1 MPLLR
6 LATAALLAA
15 GLFLGGCATRPSLA
29 DPEAVAEFR
38 ATNDPLEPLNR
49 VSAGVTYALD
59 TLLLRPAA
67 EAYSIF
73 VPPEARTGIRNALG
87 NLRSPVIL
95 ANNLLQGEVQQA
107 ANTVGRFLLNSTLG
121 LGGLLDVAADLGLPA
136 RNEDFGQTL
145 ARWGVGEGP
154 YLFLPVLGPSNPRDL
169 AGLAVDTAFSPFT
182 WVGGGD
188 VAQAVNL
195 TRSGLTVLDTREALL
210 APLDTM
216 MTVSLDP
223 YATIRSVYRQ
233 RRAMAIG
240 DRGTTPDAALGTG
253 FSVGMGMSAADMMP
267 RPPPQ

>member
-1 MPLLR
+1 MSPSR
-6 LATAALLAA
+6 LGAVALLAA
-15 GLFLGGCATRPSLA
+15 ALCGCATRPNLA
-29 DPEAVAEFR
+29 DPKAVAEFR
-38 ATNDPLEPLNR
+38 ANNDPLEPLNR

-73 VPPEARTGIRNALG
+73 LPLQARAGIRNALG

-95 ANNLLQGEVQQA
+95 ANNLLQGDVQQA
-107 ANTVGRFLLNSTLG
+107 ANTVGRFLLNSTIG
-121 LGGLLDVAADLGLPA
+121 FGGLIDVAADLGLPP

-145 ARWGVGEGP
+145 ALWGVGEGP

-182 WVGGGD
+182 WIGGGD

-210 APLDTM
+210 GPLDTM

-223 YATIRSVYRQ
+223 YAAIRSIYRQ
-233 RRAMAIG
+233 RRAMAIAG
-240 DRGTTPDAALGTG
+240 HGTTPDAALGTG
-253 FSVGMGMSAADMMP
+253 FSVGMGMTPAEMMP
-267 RPPPQ
+267 ALPPQ